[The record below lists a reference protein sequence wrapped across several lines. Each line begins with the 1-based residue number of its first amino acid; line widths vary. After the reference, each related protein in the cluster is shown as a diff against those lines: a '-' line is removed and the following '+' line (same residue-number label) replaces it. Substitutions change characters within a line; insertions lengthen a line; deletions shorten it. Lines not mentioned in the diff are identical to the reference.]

1 MGTGSPNAQQ
11 HIPRVGW
18 AMGCRAHDL
27 GDGFCALAD
36 GFCALCDGFCALGDL
51 GCALGAPLVW
61 EQLNSDPPLLL
72 WVQPWE
78 REYITP
84 IIGSD
89 LKGSQAVPHVNLRG

>member
-27 GDGFCALAD
+27 GDGFCDLGDGFCALAD
-36 GFCALCDGFCALGDL
+36 GF
-51 GCALGAPLVW
+51 CALGAPLVW

-89 LKGSQAVPHVNLRG
+89 LKGSQAVPHVNL